1 MNIFSR
7 PNQAKS
13 LAPGSQRRLTDWFSD
28 KEAGQQ
34 QEKEDMGK
42 EETHGKRGHGEH
54 EGGLRDQG
62 RRGDTT
68 EHLE

>member
-1 MNIFSR
+1 MNNFSR

-34 QEKEDMGK
+34 QEKRTWEKKRHMGR
-42 EETHGKRGHGEH
+42 EAMVNMREA
-54 EGGLRDQG
+54 
-62 RRGDTT
+62 
-68 EHLE
+68 